1 MLILIT
7 RTDNLSNKYNPGLE
21 ITFLF
26 LFFFLLVKAEVGE
39 MRHKLVYEMRQLP
52 PATGCRFAA

>member
-7 RTDNLSNKYNPGLE
+7 RTDNLSNKYNPGLK
-21 ITFLF
+21 ITFL
-26 LFFFLLVKAEVGE
+26 FLLVKAEVSE

-52 PATGCRFAA
+52 PVTGCRFAA

>member
-7 RTDNLSNKYNPGLE
+7 RADNSSNKYNPGLK
-21 ITFLF
+21 ITF
-26 LFFFLLVKAEVGE
+26 LFFFLVKAEVSE

-52 PATGCRFAA
+52 PVPGCRFAA